1 MASLAGELPA
11 ETVTSTMRTEGD
23 TGRYNTRGRSRG
35 SKETARSW
43 TFAQDWQRDILR
55 RSFEENAYPDRKEL
69 DRIGAEVGLEVKW
82 LKNWYHSQRKKKN
95 ARKETTKTEDI
106 KQEAEEDGGE
116 ADVEDDHDV
125 TGDGDVGDSLESACV
140 GGDEKARL
148 LEDLQRRFTELEAR
162 YTLMAGLLL
171 ERGLVTAGEAE
182 QLPGDTLAETAGA
195 GDQEAATT
203 QPQTAAA
210 QAAVPVKEEKEVKQE
225 AAAVYPGPLP
235 AQYPAYP
242 YPQFYPAPPGYLPY
256 HPQYFPLAQSQPQQP
271 PQAGPLQPSPQPP
284 LGAPPG
290 YPQGYPQPPAAGQP
304 QYQPHYP
311 PLLHHYPPPQFAA
324 QPQPAPQP
332 S

>member
-1 MASLAGELPA
+1 
-11 ETVTSTMRTEGD
+11 MRTEGD

-95 ARKETTKTEDI
+95 VRKETTKTEDI

-116 ADVEDDHDV
+116 ADVEDDPDV

-148 LEDLQRRFTELEAR
+148 LGDLQRRFTELEAR

-182 QLPGDTLAETAGA
+182 QLPGDTLAETAAA

-203 QPQTAAA
+203 QPQEKDAAIV

-271 PQAGPLQPSPQPP
+271 PPAGPLQPSPQPP
-284 LGAPPG
+284 LAAPPG

-311 PLLHHYPPPQFAA
+311 PLVHHYPPPQFAA
-324 QPQPAPQP
+324 QPAPQP